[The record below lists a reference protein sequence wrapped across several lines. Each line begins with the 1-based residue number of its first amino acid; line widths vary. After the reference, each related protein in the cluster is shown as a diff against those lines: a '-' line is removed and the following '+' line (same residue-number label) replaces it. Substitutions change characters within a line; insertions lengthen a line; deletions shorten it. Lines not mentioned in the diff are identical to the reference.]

1 MDYQRKPSLGH
12 KRCCRPSHTSTSG
25 RQGRRRPTRRR
36 SRLRSGRCFL
46 RRGRWLSSLLL
57 FPGDAVHLDFES
69 ERLVFHGVPLSPGGG
84 FSRPARRRPGFPAG
98 GHINRSAPAGSQD
111 NSPRSFRV
119 VWDKPPRAYRK
130 PDFSGPKTRAGG
142 KTGGKK
148 PAGEKPAPGTLQPA
162 KVPGRRAEGL
172 YPAKVLRTVGLFDF
186 ALRKPGG
193 SADFSALPGE
203 SQPGCT
209 PRGGSDP
216 WRCSKEDRGEIEQKS
231 PTNSGVGV

>member
-1 MDYQRKPSLGH
+1 MTSRHCHSPIGAEFMDYQRKPSLGH

-111 NSPRSFRV
+111 NSSRSFRV
-119 VWDKPPRAYRK
+119 GWDNRPALTGSRAFPGRK
-130 PDFSGPKTRAGG
+130 PGPAKKPGG
-142 KTGGKK
+142 KTR
-148 PAGEKPAPGTLQPA
+148 P
-162 KVPGRRAEGL
+162 
-172 YPAKVLRTVGLFDF
+172 
-186 ALRKPGG
+186 
-193 SADFSALPGE
+193 
-203 SQPGCT
+203 
-209 PRGGSDP
+209 
-216 WRCSKEDRGEIEQKS
+216 
-231 PTNSGVGV
+231 